1 MPRRA
6 RALATALALVVAGAG
21 AGVYAGWS
29 SGWLKRFDPTRRTVV
44 FLGDSITAGDGVSP
58 EVTFP
63 HRLGAA
69 LGVPARNAGISGD
82 TTWGAL
88 KRLETDVLAHRP
100 KVVVVELGVNDEVDY
115 HRPAEQTLR
124 NLRQIARRLRKDGA
138 RVVLVY
144 TPFAEFDRELY
155 REGLRAIARRER
167 AGLVETFYDGIVPKL
182 TVDGLHPSSEGHAVL
197 AARLEPVLRE
207 ILGR

>member
-1 MPRRA
+1 MA
-6 RALATALALVVAGAG
+6 SAG

-29 SGWLKRFDPTRRTVV
+29 SGWLKRVDPTRRTVV

-88 KRLETDVLAHRP
+88 KRLEADVLAHRP
-100 KVVVVELGVNDEVDY
+100 KVFVVELGVNDEVDY
-115 HRPAEQTLR
+115 HRPSEQTLR

-144 TPFAEFDRELY
+144 TPFAEFDREVY
-155 REGLRAIARRER
+155 RQGLRAIARREH
-167 AGLVETFYDGIVPKL
+167 AGLVENFYDGIVPKL
-182 TVDGLHPSSEGHAVL
+182 TVDGLHPSPEGHAVL
-197 AARLEPVLRE
+197 AARLAPVLRE